1 MESAHG
7 SKLKFALLDLPWAFV
22 RLVGRLVRRCLVAV
36 GVLVVLAVI
45 AYVELET
52 IVEFVDTHYAREID
66 DYLGI
71 DATHASRGSRT
82 QPISPSSPC
91 SSAKTSG
98 RSPASP
104 RPNAAS

>member
-1 MESAHG
+1 MLFVELAVDSVPG
-7 SKLKFALLDLPWAFV
+7 SKLKFALVDLPWAFA
-22 RLVGRLVRRCLVAV
+22 RLVGRVVRRCLVAV

-71 DATHASRGSRT
+71 DATHASRG
-82 QPISPSSPC
+82 
-91 SSAKTSG
+91 
-98 RSPASP
+98 
-104 RPNAAS
+104 